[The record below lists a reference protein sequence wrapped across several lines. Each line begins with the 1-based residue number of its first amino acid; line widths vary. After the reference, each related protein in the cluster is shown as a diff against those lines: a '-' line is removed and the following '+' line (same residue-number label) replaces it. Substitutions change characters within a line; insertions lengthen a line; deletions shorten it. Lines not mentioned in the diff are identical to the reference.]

1 MGGNHPRVDQFFT
14 KNKVQKKTNTG
25 VHIDLSVS
33 LPISGLITSAGD
45 WRDNRISI
53 DDKYMLAKINNPA
66 QDHKKSY
73 GI

>member
-1 MGGNHPRVDQFFT
+1 MAH
-14 KNKVQKKTNTG
+14 TG
-25 VHIDLSVS
+25 VNIDPSINLT
-33 LPISGLITSAGD
+33 ISGLITSTGD

-53 DDKYMLAKINNPA
+53 DDQDMLAKINNPA